1 MSKAFTDEETP
12 VPDGA
17 EALPSRERDLPI
29 TRAGL
34 ARLRAELAELAAAGP
49 SEIGAR
55 RARVLAQVLKS
66 VYVQEPS
73 LVDGRVGFGRA
84 DRARAQVEEADGRRT
99 CYEIVGPD
107 EVEPARRQISVASPV
122 ARALLGKRAGDL
134 VVLRRPRGDIEVTVV
149 SVTVAPGQGTA
160 RNSTWTLLGSKRRQP
175 VEGGGIPP
183 RDSRTNWD
191 FTTCTPRQ
199 AFFFPPADD

>member
-17 EALPSRERDLPI
+17 EALPPRERDLPI

-34 ARLRAELAELAAAGP
+34 ARLRVELAELSAAGP

-55 RARVLAQVLKS
+55 RARVIAQVLRS
-66 VYVQEPS
+66 VYVQKPS
-73 LVDGRVGFGRA
+73 LVDGRVGFGTSVI
-84 DRARAQVEEADGRRT
+84 VEGADGRRT

-107 EVEPARRQISVASPV
+107 EVEPARGQISVASPV

-134 VVLRRPRGDIEVTVV
+134 VVLRRPRGDIEVTVA
-149 SVTVAPGQGTA
+149 SVTVAPDDV
-160 RNSTWTLLGSKRRQP
+160 LP
-175 VEGGGIPP
+175 
-183 RDSRTNWD
+183 
-191 FTTCTPRQ
+191 
-199 AFFFPPADD
+199 PPATAATQSDDADRRER

>member
-17 EALPSRERDLPI
+17 EPLPPRDRDLPI

-34 ARLRAELAELAAAGP
+34 ARLRAELAGLVAAGP
-49 SEIGAR
+49 SETGVR

-73 LVDGRVGFGRA
+73 LIDGRVGFGTSVA
-84 DRARAQVEEADGRRT
+84 VEEADGRRT
-99 CYEIVGPD
+99 SYEIVGPD
-107 EVEPARRQISVASPV
+107 EVEPARQQISIASPV
-122 ARALLGKRAGDL
+122 ARALLGKRAGDV

-149 SVTVAPGQGTA
+149 SVTVAPEDTE
-160 RNSTWTLLGSKRRQP
+160 RQ
-175 VEGGGIPP
+175 
-183 RDSRTNWD
+183 
-191 FTTCTPRQ
+191 
-199 AFFFPPADD
+199 